1 MEVRVDL
8 FDLPAFAPEHRGGP
22 RECADKLVSEAAEA
36 FAEVRGFDRV
46 QRWDRDLD
54 THCGPD
60 THCGLAIRRKVT
72 AFELADVLQ
81 VVRNICEVC
90 GIGPDLMAEAMR
102 ACVEKNRAKDGGRYR

>member
-1 MEVRVDL
+1 MEPRVDL

-54 THCGPD
+54 THCGF
-60 THCGLAIRRKVT
+60 AIRRKVT

-102 ACVEKNRAKDGGRYR
+102 ACVAKNNEKDGGRYR